1 MNFNLVTIFPEI
13 IKLLEFGVIG
23 KAIEKDLIS
32 INGLNPRNFSRNT
45 SKNVDDAPYGGGEGM
60 VMMAEPLALAI
71 KSIKNKGKVILM
83 SPQGEHLSNSHI
95 DDLLDEK
102 SITIICGR
110 YEGIDERFIENYVD
124 QEFSIG
130 DFVLSGGEIPAL
142 ALIDAL
148 SRKIPDVLG
157 NQESFKN
164 DSFENNL
171 LKGPVY
177 TRPQKFE
184 EKNVPEILLSGDH
197 EKINDWKILS
207 SLQRT
212 IERRPD
218 LLDSVKLTKK
228 QKKLLDN
235 LLSKRIL

>member
-13 IKLLEFGVIG
+13 TKLFDFGVIG

-32 INGLNPRNFSRNT
+32 MNSLNPRDFSKNT
-45 SKNVDDAPYGGGEGM
+45 NKNVDDAPYGGGEGM
-60 VMMAEPLALAI
+60 VMMAEPLALAM
-71 KSIKNKGKVILM
+71 KSIKNKGKMLLM
-83 SPQGEHLSNSHI
+83 SPQGERLSNTHI
-95 DDLLDEK
+95 DGLLDEK

-124 QEFSIG
+124 KEFSIG

-148 SRKIPDVLG
+148 SRKIPGVLG

-171 LKGPVY
+171 LKGPC
-177 TRPQKFE
+177 TLDHRNLKEKMSLKFYYQVIMRKLMIGRFYPHYNE
-184 EKNVPEILLSGDH
+184 LLKEDP
-197 EKINDWKILS
+197 IY
-207 SLQRT
+207 
-212 IERRPD
+212 
-218 LLDSVKLTKK
+218 
-228 QKKLLDN
+228 
-235 LLSKRIL
+235 

>member
-32 INGLNPRNFSRNT
+32 INGLNPRNFSKNT

-102 SITIICGR
+102 SITIICVR

-130 DFVLSGGEIPAL
+130 DFVLSGGDIPAL

-184 EKNVPEILLSGDH
+184 DKNVPEILLSGDH

>member
-1 MNFNLVTIFPEI
+1 MGCWTKNQ
-13 IKLLEFGVIG
+13 LLSFV
-23 KAIEKDLIS
+23 
-32 INGLNPRNFSRNT
+32 
-45 SKNVDDAPYGGGEGM
+45 EGM
-60 VMMAEPLALAI
+60 
-71 KSIKNKGKVILM
+71 
-83 SPQGEHLSNSHI
+83 
-95 DDLLDEK
+95 
-102 SITIICGR
+102 R
-110 YEGIDERFIENYVD
+110 GIDERFIENYVHK
-124 QEFSIG
+124 EFSIG

-148 SRKIPDVLG
+148 SRKIPGVLG

-184 EKNVPEILLSGDH
+184 GKDVPGILLSGDH

-218 LLDSVKLTKK
+218 LLD
-228 QKKLLDN
+228 
-235 LLSKRIL
+235 LSLIHISEPTRR

>member
-13 IKLLEFGVIG
+13 IKLLDFGVIG

-32 INGLNPRNFSRNT
+32 MNSLNPRDFSKNT
-45 SKNVDDAPYGGGEGM
+45 NKNVDDAPYGGGEGM
-60 VMMAEPLALAI
+60 VMMAEPLALAM
-71 KSIKNKGKVILM
+71 KSIKNKGKVLLM
-83 SPQGEHLSNSHI
+83 SPQGERLSNKHI
-95 DDLLDEK
+95 DGLLDEK

-110 YEGIDERFIENYVD
+110 YEGIDERFIENYVHK
-124 QEFSIG
+124 EFSIG

-142 ALIDAL
+142 ALIDAF
-148 SRKIPDVLG
+148 SRKIPGVLG

-184 EKNVPEILLSGDH
+184 GKDVPGILLSGDH
-197 EKINDWKILS
+197 EKIDDWKILS

>member
-13 IKLLEFGVIG
+13 IKLLDFGVIG

-32 INGLNPRNFSRNT
+32 ISGLNPRDFSKNT
-45 SKNVDDAPYGGGEGM
+45 NKNVDDAPYGGGEGM

-71 KSIKNKGKVILM
+71 KSIENKGKVLLM
-83 SPQGEHLSNSHI
+83 SPQGENLSNGHI
-95 DDLLDEK
+95 KNLLYEK

-142 ALIDAL
+142 ALIDTL
-148 SRKIPDVLG
+148 SRKIPGVLG

-184 EKNVPEILLSGDH
+184 GKDVPGILLSGDH